1 MCNHVLST
9 SCPPNRKCVY
19 GYLVKFSS
27 QSCVY
32 RLMRRPSTAHQ
43 SPSAISHTSPNATD
57 SSKYAVARFTSIAL
71 NVLPWTER
79 HSAEP
84 APSVCLQ
91 NFTPFAT
98 CLRLSLRHSHTSLYF
113 HFIIWTKASPG
124 FECAFSSSMNN
135 STRGC
140 TGRRQHI
147 RLLPLVLMG
156 HKVLFC
162 AFFTSKQ
169 PALVV

>member
-9 SCPPNRKCVY
+9 SCPPNRKRVY
-19 GYLVKFSS
+19 RYLVKFSS
-27 QSCVY
+27 QSYVY

-43 SPSAISHTSPNATD
+43 SPSAISHISPPNATD

-98 CLRLSLRHSHTSLYF
+98 CLSLRHYLYF
-113 HFIIWTKASPG
+113 HFTIWTKASPG

-140 TGRRQHI
+140 SGRRQHT
-147 RLLPLVLMG
+147 RLLLLIPMD
-156 HKVLFC
+156 HKILFC
-162 AFFTSKQ
+162 SLFTSKQ